1 MNRNDMDILEKL
13 NERYGLTNM
22 TGFKLVTKGT
32 DKSTVLRHFEMDLK
46 ILKTSEVKV
55 KEAVRIIQREN
66 ALDICSYDNGTP
78 VTYYFTE
85 DAELSP
91 EDIIDDVMGLCEK
104 FDITF
109 DDLR

>member
-1 MNRNDMDILEKL
+1 MNSNDMNILEKL
-13 NERYGLTNM
+13 NERYGATNM
-22 TGFKLVTKGT
+22 TGFKLVGKGT
-32 DKSTVLRHFEMDLK
+32 DKSTVLRHFEIDLE
-46 ILKTSEVKV
+46 ILKTTKVKI
-55 KEAVRIIQREN
+55 KEAVRVIQREN
-66 ALDICSYDNGTP
+66 VLDICSYDNGTP

-91 EDIIDDVMGLCEK
+91 EDIIDDVRGLCEK